1 MSSGKKKQG
10 KKPELDA
17 SAQRDLDETRRVA
30 LMLLVPTSRRNREI
44 AATLV
49 NALVYHQKAASFD
62 EAMEHV
68 CALAE
73 TMNDEPDEEARDW
86 LLRQVKR
93 INKKLGD

>member
-62 EAMEHV
+62 EAMKYV
-68 CALAE
+68 CGL
-73 TMNDEPDEEARDW
+73 MNDDELYEEARDW
-86 LLRQVKR
+86 LLRQVKG